1 MKTLNIHAF
10 KDLSPAQIPQ
20 LATLCIIINIKTF
33 AIECIIYSKSCIDQS
48 HKVSNIKR
56 KLKLQNIF
64 FSQLYKVEIRNH
76 KLCRLKK
83 FQTI

>member
-1 MKTLNIHAF
+1 MFGNNKRINPLKKKGMTTLNIRAF
-10 KDLSPAQIPQ
+10 KDLSPAQIPE

-56 KLKLQNIF
+56 KLKL
-64 FSQLYKVEIRNH
+64 
-76 KLCRLKK
+76 
-83 FQTI
+83 